1 MSSVTV
7 DDVTHHVLL
16 QAARD
21 KDAKPPSGVAAAS
34 SSRAPRRSLLP
45 PPSKQSRLKS
55 PSQTNA
61 AAAAAAAVTSQQ
73 QFQTGDRVL
82 VSGVKPGVVRLVLW
96 CAVNDHSI
104 LVKLQTKESCRVY
117 SGLKSSV
124 NAG

>member
-1 MSSVTV
+1 M
-7 DDVTHHVLL
+7 LL

-21 KDAKPPSGVAAAS
+21 KDGKPPSGVAAAS

-61 AAAAAAAVTSQQ
+61 AVAAAAVTSQQ
-73 QFQTGDRVL
+73 QFQHGDRVL

-96 CAVNDHSI
+96 CAVNDHSV
-104 LVKLQTKESCRVY
+104 LVKLQTRELYGVQ
-117 SGLKSSV
+117 
-124 NAG
+124 